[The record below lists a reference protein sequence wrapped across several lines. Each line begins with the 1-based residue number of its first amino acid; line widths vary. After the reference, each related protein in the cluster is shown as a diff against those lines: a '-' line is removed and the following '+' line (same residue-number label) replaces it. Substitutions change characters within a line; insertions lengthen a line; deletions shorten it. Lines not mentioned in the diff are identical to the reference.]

1 MAAMWRPKTVRM
13 PNSKMATWWPSGH
26 RLRAAD
32 RVLFPHGL
40 VPEAFDREM
49 GCSEVEWLRWLP
61 EATAPHRLSLHQG
74 GATVFAA
81 TPMREVL
88 GASLNAEQAMLLE
101 LTWKVLPA
109 RRIALLEISRLL
121 VSFQFKGID
130 VQDRVD
136 FMRRFDLTM
145 QRGGG

>member
-1 MAAMWRPKTVRM
+1 
-13 PNSKMATWWPSGH
+13 
-26 RLRAAD
+26 
-32 RVLFPHGL
+32 
-40 VPEAFDREM
+40 
-49 GCSEVEWLRWLP
+49 
-61 EATAPHRLSLHQG
+61 
-74 GATVFAA
+74 
-81 TPMREVL
+81 MREVL

-121 VSFQFKGID
+121 VSFQFKGLDI
-130 VQDRVD
+130 QNRAD